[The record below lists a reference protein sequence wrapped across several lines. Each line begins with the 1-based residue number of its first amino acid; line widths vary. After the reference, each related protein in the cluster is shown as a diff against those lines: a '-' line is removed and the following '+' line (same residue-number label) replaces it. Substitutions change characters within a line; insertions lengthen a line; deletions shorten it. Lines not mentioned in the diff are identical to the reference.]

1 MKADIELAKN
11 INDKKAETPRQSGQV
26 ARAPGQEPGAVIEN
40 IPFRNP
46 KKRAEAKPKRKEINL
61 AELRKALD
69 ESLSAPAESLEE
81 IVKEAASPK
90 NELEKRIDEEKYEDK
105 SVEIG
110 KPVAPIGPIQ
120 PVEPAKNNKKKQIK
134 PGETVKL

>member
-1 MKADIELAKN
+1 
-11 INDKKAETPRQSGQV
+11 
-26 ARAPGQEPGAVIEN
+26 VIEN

-69 ESLSAPAESLEE
+69 ESLEKKEKREEMESAPAESVEE
-81 IVKEAASPK
+81 VVKGISKPQD
-90 NELEKRIDEEKYEDK
+90 ELEARVVEEKYEDK

-110 KPVAPIGPIQ
+110 KPEVPIGPAQ
-120 PVEPAKNNKKKQIK
+120 PVKPAKNNKKKQIK